1 MKEKWEILQ
10 FDLPF
15 EQEDF
20 LEEEAYVLKKQD
32 SAVKKKKPKGKR
44 IISGWWGKAWCANL
58 EQYSDTPRAWTQ
70 GKQMAR
76 AGRVRNLRI
85 QKGAITARVQ
95 GNEDEPYSV
104 KIKVRPLTVKESMK
118 LLQRC
123 ENRPSTRKE
132 LLAGDLSEELKKIL
146 QSREGIFPAAR
157 DLEFSCNC
165 TRTFR
170 MCSHVIATLYG
181 VGMALDKDA
190 NRLFTLRGIGA
201 ENFLDQIERKKAE
214 RMLLRSR
221 QKTKRAVDPE
231 EVREFF
237 PQDGAFWE

>member
-1 MKEKWEILQ
+1 M
-10 FDLPF
+10 
-15 EQEDF
+15 
-20 LEEEAYVLKKQD
+20 
-32 SAVKKKKPKGKR
+32 
-44 IISGWWGKAWCANL
+44 
-58 EQYSDTPRAWTQ
+58 
-70 GKQMAR
+70 
-76 AGRVRNLRI
+76 
-85 QKGAITARVQ
+85 
-95 GNEDEPYSV
+95 
-104 KIKVRPLTVKESMK
+104 
-118 LLQRC
+118 
-123 ENRPSTRKE
+123 
-132 LLAGDLSEELKKIL
+132 KKIL

-221 QKTKRAVDPE
+221 QKTKRAVDPKKSGNFFHRMEPSGIICGAELLRRKGYISME
-231 EVREFF
+231 ER
-237 PQDGAFWE
+237 